1 MAVQLKSQST
11 NPALRLV
18 LLVVIPLVT
27 LGILYGGIP
36 GTNFNGVRAGV
47 FFGMRFNFNNGF
59 NGQGAGRIMDS
70 TIKCNSAE
78 AQAFVREKLQTFDG
92 GAYPANSFTLE
103 IEAYPAGY
111 RYRYQCQTW
120 YAQKLFSGGRFFR
133 KGAQV
138 GDPALDADVGAR
150 HEALTRAIEA
160 AIDGYFRSKGAH

>member
-1 MAVQLKSQST
+1 MAVRIDNQKP
-11 NPALRLV
+11 NPAVRAL

-27 LGILYGGIP
+27 LGILYAGMP
-36 GTNFNGVRAGV
+36 GTAFNGVRAGV

-70 TIKCNSAE
+70 TIKCTSAE
-78 AQAFVREKLQTFDG
+78 AQEFVRGKLRTFDG
-92 GAYPANSFTLE
+92 GRYPADSFSIE

-111 RYRYQCQTW
+111 RYRYSCQTW
-120 YAQKLFSGGRFFR
+120 YAQKLFTGGRLFR

-138 GDPALDADVGAR
+138 GDEALDAEVGAK